1 VFLWY
6 NISKKKLG
14 FKFRKL
20 IMKNFDE
27 WFEFKKKLNEK
38 GFIPP
43 KVKIGEFW
51 WASLGLNV
59 GEEIDGKSEKYTRP
73 VLILK
78 KINRKNFLVI
88 PGTTTERI
96 GKLYFKIVFENNV
109 SGYFCLNQIR
119 VISYKRL
126 DKKYTEKNIKE
137 SDFISIKNVL
147 ADYYLN
153 AKLIPPLKA
162 GGTEV
167 DTAPHISTIIN

>member
-1 VFLWY
+1 
-6 NISKKKLG
+6 
-14 FKFRKL
+14 
-20 IMKNFDE
+20 MKNYAE
-27 WFEFKKKLNEK
+27 WSEFKKKLNEK

-88 PGTTTERI
+88 PGTTTGRV
-96 GKLYFKIVFENNV
+96 GKLYFKIDFENNV

-126 DKKYTEKNIKE
+126 DKKYTEELIKE
-137 SDFISIKNVL
+137 EAFINIQSTL
-147 ADYYLN
+147 SEYYLN
-153 AKLIPPLKA
+153 TKLIPPPKA

-167 DTAPHISTIIN
+167 DTAPHINIIINQAK